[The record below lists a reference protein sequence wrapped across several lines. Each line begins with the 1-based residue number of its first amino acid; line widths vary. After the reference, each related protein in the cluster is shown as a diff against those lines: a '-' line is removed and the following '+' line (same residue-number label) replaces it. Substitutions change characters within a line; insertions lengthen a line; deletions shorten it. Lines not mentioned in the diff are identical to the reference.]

1 MVNKL
6 PNLFLFLKAE
16 NRQNI
21 RIAEYINSNP
31 TPPKNP
37 NSSAIVVKIKS
48 VCL

>member
-16 NRQNI
+16 SRQNI
-21 RIAEYINSNP
+21 RIAEYINSNQ
-31 TPPKNP
+31 TPPKHQ
-37 NSSAIVVKIKS
+37 NSTDIVVKIKS